1 MGHKYVKE
9 NETFNTSRN
18 GTVPKPTQADVTN
31 NKILQADGS
40 WVSQSGGGGGSSTLA
55 GLSDVVLSSPSDSQ
69 ILQYDDTSSKWINAN
84 PPASSSSIETL
95 TDVNLDDLS
104 DGQMLQYDD
113 ESSKWINVD
122 PPSVSG
128 DVTDVE
134 VNGDSVVNEN
144 GVAEIVSY
152 KEVTQAEY
160 NAMPDSK
167 LTDGVLYCIKDA
179 PSGPDGF
186 PPLIYDTV
194 EREVG
199 VWIDGKPIYQRT
211 LILSESDF
219 EKKNNWHWQYNYE
232 NQITGYEKVIKM
244 DGVIEITWWG
254 SRHIITLGGDDYE
267 GNSNTSYYLAFA
279 NYYRLVALKGYP
291 YNNSSSSLANVI
303 ITYCLLTVQYTKSA
317 DNPGSGTW
325 TTQGALA
332 HHYSTTEHIIGTW
345 IDGKP
350 IYEKTY
356 DLGGT
361 GLEISYN
368 SWTLSAISK
377 SGIDSIINVES
388 RNGTGGAYFG
398 DVMASIEIDNTY
410 VAFQTAR
417 NGNNERIR
425 YVTLQYTK
433 TTD

>member
-69 ILQYDDTSSKWINAN
+69 ILQYDNTSSKWINAN

-113 ESSKWINVD
+113 SSSKWVNVD
-122 PPSVSG
+122 PPSGGG

-199 VWIDGKPIYQRT
+199 VWTDGKPIYQKT
-211 LILSESDF
+211 IILTENDF
-219 EKKNNWHWQYNYE
+219 TKSNNWHWQYNYE
-232 NQITGYEKVIKM
+232 DQIPGYEKV
-244 DGVIEITWWG
+244 
-254 SRHIITLGGDDYE
+254 
-267 GNSNTSYYLAFA
+267 A
-279 NYYRLVALKGYP
+279 
-291 YNNSSSSLANVI
+291 
-303 ITYCLLTVQYTKSA
+303 
-317 DNPGSGTW
+317 
-325 TTQGALA
+325 
-332 HHYSTTEHIIGTW
+332 
-345 IDGKP
+345 
-350 IYEKTY
+350 
-356 DLGGT
+356 
-361 GLEISYN
+361 
-368 SWTLSAISK
+368 
-377 SGIDSIINVES
+377 
-388 RNGTGGAYFG
+388 
-398 DVMASIEIDNTY
+398 
-410 VAFQTAR
+410 
-417 NGNNERIR
+417 
-425 YVTLQYTK
+425 
-433 TTD
+433 